1 MCWPIF
7 FFFFFVEQDEGRA
20 HVTLQNIKTKNDKK
34 VGVNDYG
41 KRHFFYRCH
50 EMKITIDNIIIIYEN
65 IMLTV
70 IFYFLVMRNVYFWTT
85 GIKHRNSKA
94 LKLYNIERKFQVI
107 SHLSGNVECLG
118 FILNGLNNYIVNI
131 LQYLEANYD
140 LSLRHICT
148 LLKTILNVSY
158 LRWNIIRIYFFCSI
172 LF

>member
-1 MCWPIF
+1 MIKCVVPKYF
-7 FFFFFVEQDEGRA
+7 FF
-20 HVTLQNIKTKNDKK
+20 L
-34 VGVNDYG
+34 Y
-41 KRHFFYRCH
+41 
-50 EMKITIDNIIIIYEN
+50 
-65 IMLTV
+65 
-70 IFYFLVMRNVYFWTT
+70 TT

-148 LLKTILNVSY
+148 LLKTILNVS
-158 LRWNIIRIYFFCSI
+158 
-172 LF
+172 